1 MYEIQAKRRH
11 ISSWSTWNTT
21 RPNTNWRQFNKSYL
35 KAVTMLWKMQLW
47 EEEVS
52 VDSGKITNRLIEME
66 TTPTKT
72 AKTNP
77 IVGKTTWWSRYQSI
91 VSPLIVVCGCRNED
105 TYGGSWQCQPEPN
118 AHDFI
123 VTHSNVCHWFDLSSC
138 CVVIFRLSSDG
149 LWNENF
155 STWAKTPSSRHAAPT
170 PSAVS
175 SKAMRMSPVRMHTYL
190 HERGNN

>member
-1 MYEIQAKRRH
+1 MVDMKH
-11 ISSWSTWNTT
+11 NST
-21 RPNTNWRQFNKSYL
+21 KHKL
-35 KAVTMLWKMQLW
+35 KAIQQVLPESSDNVVEIAIVRRRSECRFCQNNKQVDQNGDNSNKDSQNESHRGQSNMV
-47 EEEVS
+47 ESVS
-52 VDSGKITNRLIEME
+52 IIRFAPHCCCVGAEMR
-66 TTPTKT
+66 T
-72 AKTNP
+72 
-77 IVGKTTWWSRYQSI
+77 R
-91 VSPLIVVCGCRNED
+91 
-105 TYGGSWQCQPEPN
+105 WQCQPEPN
-118 AHDFI
+118 AHDSI